1 MHATLYVSHIP
12 KSLFPPLIGVGKRL
26 AIPCTWEA
34 LNLVTVDCVYMHM
47 NTSCSAA
54 LRVETVNTLEA
65 MTLNQ
70 RNAAQQEKEN
80 AELQKKI
87 IEAQEVLKQ
96 QEIQRKNESEM
107 VQKCNTVCILN
118 PLHYSLFLLPM
129 F

>member
-1 MHATLYVSHIP
+1 MLATYPSHLI
-12 KSLFPPLIGVGKRL
+12 FPPLIGVGERL
-26 AIPCTWEA
+26 ATLYMGRLEFSYSW
-34 LNLVTVDCVYMHM
+34 LCVHAHEHF
-47 NTSCSAA
+47 SAA
-54 LRVETVNTLEA
+54 LRVETVSTLEA

-87 IEAQEVLKQ
+87 IEAREVLKQ

-107 VQKCNTVCILN
+107 VQKCNT
-118 PLHYSLFLLPM
+118 SLFLLPV

>member
-1 MHATLYVSHIP
+1 
-12 KSLFPPLIGVGKRL
+12 
-26 AIPCTWEA
+26 
-34 LNLVTVDCVYMHM
+34 MHM

-107 VQKCNTVCILN
+107 VQKCNT
-118 PLHYSLFLLPM
+118 SLFLLPV